1 MMPEES
7 LNQTPQQRARSAF
20 EALITGEDT
29 AIDLAKAALLIAA
42 EEYPDLNIAHYLTQL
57 DMLAQKVYE
66 AFDLPSSTFKIATPL
81 AQIIDPLKI
90 IGAMNKVLFKEERF
104 LGNRTNYYDP
114 CNSFLNDVLERHKGI
129 PITLSIIYI
138 EVGKR
143 LGLQIM
149 GIGLPFHFI
158 VRCDLAESSI
168 YIDPF
173 ERGHLLSEQDCR
185 ERISSLFR
193 GKIPFNPLWLEPVS
207 NRQLLTR
214 VLTNLK
220 NIYIR
225 DEDYPR
231 ALAACDRIVL
241 LAPDTAIERK
251 DRGIV
256 HHHLKHYTR
265 AIRDFNTYLE
275 LAPLAEDADDV
286 RRQIKAIRQTI
297 AMLN

>member
-1 MMPEES
+1 MPEEFS
-7 LNQTPQQRARSAF
+7 NDTSQKRARRAF
-20 EALITGEDT
+20 ETLLSGED
-29 AIDLAKAALLIAA
+29 AALDLTMGALLIAA

-57 DMLAQKVYE
+57 DLFAQKVSE
-66 AFDLPSSTFKIATPL
+66 ESGLSATNFQQSSSLPPNSDPL
-81 AQIIDPLKI
+81 QIIHAI
-90 IGAMNKVLFKEERF
+90 NKVLFEHEHF
-104 LGNRTNYYDP
+104 HGNHADYYDP
-114 CNSFLNDVLERHKGI
+114 CNSFLNDVLERRKGI
-129 PITLSIIYI
+129 PITLSLIYM

-143 LGLQIM
+143 LGLQIV

-158 VRCDLAESSI
+158 VRCDLPSGSI

-173 ERGHLLSEQDCR
+173 ERGRILSEQDCR
-185 ERISSLFR
+185 DRIKRLFR

-214 VLTNLK
+214 MLANLK

-225 DEDYPR
+225 NGDYPR
-231 ALAACDRIVL
+231 ALSACDRIVM

-256 HHHLKHYTR
+256 HLHLKHYTR

-275 LAPLAEDADDV
+275 LAPLADDAEDV
-286 RRQIKAIRQTI
+286 RHQIKAIRQTI

>member
-1 MMPEES
+1 MPEE
-7 LNQTPQQRARSAF
+7 LNNNAAQKRARRAF
-20 EALITGEDT
+20 EALTSGEDA
-29 AIDLAKAALLIAA
+29 AIDLAMGALLIAA
-42 EEYPDLNIAHYLTQL
+42 EEYPDLNIAHYLAQL
-57 DMLAQKVYE
+57 DLLAQKVAEE
-66 AFDLPSSTFKIATPL
+66 AGLPPSEFQKSTTLPPDINPL
-81 AQIIDPLKI
+81 QIVQAI
-90 IGAMNKVLFKEERF
+90 NKVLFEQERF
-104 LGNRTNYYDP
+104 HGNHADYYDP

-129 PITLSIIYI
+129 PITLSLIYM

-143 LGLQIM
+143 LGLQIV

-158 VRCDLAESSI
+158 VRCDLPGSSM

-173 ERGHLLSEQDCR
+173 ERGRTLSEQDCR
-185 ERISSLFR
+185 ERIKRLFR
-193 GKIPFNPLWLEPVS
+193 GRIPFNPLWLEPVS

-214 VLTNLK
+214 MLANLK

-225 DEDYPR
+225 NGDYRR
-231 ALAACDRIVL
+231 ALSTCDRIVM

-256 HHHLKHYTR
+256 HLHLKHYTR
-265 AIRDFNTYLE
+265 AIRDFNAYLE
-275 LAPLAEDADDV
+275 LAPLADDAEDV